1 MTYLIIRLATLG
13 NVAMT
18 VPVVASLSRR
28 YPNDRFVVAS
38 KKDLGAMFAAM
49 PNVRFWEVDNHL
61 SWKGVWALWR
71 ALRDQVDEVID
82 LQDVPRTRVLRTL
95 LWLSGKKVTSV
106 RYGRFRK
113 HLITLFGL
121 GRKPL
126 KTEFERYADTFRRA
140 GLETDT
146 EFTALPMNEAAAKT
160 IEERYG

>member
-61 SWKGVWALWR
+61 SWKGVWA
-71 ALRDQVDEVID
+71 
-82 LQDVPRTRVLRTL
+82 
-95 LWLSGKKVTSV
+95 
-106 RYGRFRK
+106 
-113 HLITLFGL
+113 
-121 GRKPL
+121 
-126 KTEFERYADTFRRA
+126 
-140 GLETDT
+140 
-146 EFTALPMNEAAAKT
+146 
-160 IEERYG
+160 